1 MKLWRTMI
9 VCTVVLTL
17 LLTST
22 LASLSIQVSAV
33 TYGDANGDGDVNM
46 KDVLLV
52 RKSIAGLGG
61 MIDLIA
67 ADVNGDE
74 SVDMKDVL
82 LMRKYIAQLIL
93 SLDGGKT
100 ASEEPSTVLSEEP
113 SETAS
118 EAASE
123 PSTTPT
129 EPSTNPTEPSTN
141 PTEPSTNPTEPSTN
155 PTEPST
161 NPTEPSTNP
170 TEPST
175 NPTEPST
182 NPTEPS
188 TNPTEPSTDS
198 TEPSTD
204 PLPDGV
210 IYDADVTGS
219 ISLAPGKKYV
229 NADIT
234 AAFKAY
240 TDAHGNAERY
250 LITVTGSASPADD
263 IYPILLGAKGTE
275 VWPNNS
281 YDRNYHLGTSG
292 SIVGSVLGS
301 AFTGAAD
308 IPASLYFYAEGGTT
322 TLTMTHIRIEAASA
336 TVAPTQSS
344 VTSATQ
350 PSAPTVTTVSIDPG
364 ATTYTLNVSLEEESP
379 RYNKQTVSGSWV
391 YPEGATATFTI
402 SMSMYRADTD
412 RTIDQLKT
420 HVTLTGATLQGDPT
434 VGARGT
440 GSGSQDCLVTYT
452 YTVVMNGN
460 VNVTGTIANP
470 NFNPATL
477 IADGQGGGG
486 ETSTTSSGSNPTN
499 PTNPTT
505 PTTPTTSTTTPP
517 SGGHQYASQ
526 PTASE
531 LIDLVTL
538 TIGDKDA
545 SSYGISYHSFEAL
558 SNPVGQDVEGTATSD
573 AAGASAKSVS
583 ATHFAETMKEFDN
596 YSPSS
601 FTFTYDWA
609 TRSQLVYDIQTH
621 VYQAQLPVDGVNV
634 KYGTTYSYRA
644 GDPTKGYWSPIYTFT
659 TRPSTVGSFSFIYT
673 ADTQPDLGDN
683 QAPRG
688 MNMLFNKAAETAPNF
703 DFFVSGGDFVYCSDE
718 GQGAISMWRRMI
730 NGSNANTGAAGSL
743 FTSKPWFVANGNH
756 DNNKVQSFFNNNI
769 SDKSTDYY
777 SFDYGN
783 AHIVVLDTGH
793 KGEISSTELNWLQND
808 LAAAS
813 SAKWKIV
820 VLHWPFYCHNERDL
834 EGSSRNALTYFDQ
847 YGVDLCIS
855 AHVNEDY
862 YTTYPLNN
870 GAVTTTAVTKE
881 GDIEYYTNPGGTIY
895 MQNAGSGLGGDLKT
909 GKGVMYKGKNDG
921 GLNYS
926 YMAAGLM
933 RDGECG
939 NEASFAVV
947 RVEGNKLTVD
957 RYYLDG
963 STVKRYVNGQFGIK
977 K

>member
-1 MKLWRTMI
+1 MKLWRMML
-9 VCTVVLTL
+9 VCTVVITL

-22 LASLSIQVSAV
+22 IASLSIQGGSVR
-33 TYGDANGDGDVNM
+33 YGDVNGDGEVNM
-46 KDVLLV
+46 KDVLV
-52 RKSIAGLGG
+52 IRKSIAGQDVL
-61 MIDLIA
+61 IDQIA
-67 ADVNGDE
+67 ADVDGDGQIN
-74 SVDMKDVL
+74 MKDVL
-82 LMRKYIAQLIL
+82 LIRKFIAGLIP
-93 SLDGGKT
+93 SLNGGQ
-100 ASEEPSTVLSEEP
+100 
-113 SETAS
+113 TAS
-118 EAASE
+118 EA
-123 PSTTPT
+123 PSV
-129 EPSTNPTEPSTN
+129 EPSTNPTESLID
-141 PTEPSTNPTEPSTN
+141 PTEPSTD
-155 PTEPST
+155 
-161 NPTEPSTNP
+161 
-170 TEPST
+170 
-175 NPTEPST
+175 PTEPST

-188 TNPTEPSTDS
+188 TNPTEPSTDPTEPSTNPTDPSVDPSTDPSVDPSTDPSVDPSTDPS

-204 PLPDGV
+204 PLPEGV

-219 ISLAPGKKYV
+219 ISLAPGKKFV
-229 NADIT
+229 SADIT

-281 YDRNYHLGTSG
+281 YDRNYHLGASG

-301 AFTGAAD
+301 AFTAAAD
-308 IPASLYFYAEGGTT
+308 IPHSLYFYAEGGTT
-322 TLTMTHIRIEAASA
+322 TLTLTHVRIEAASA
-336 TVAPTQSS
+336 TVTPTQSS
-344 VTSATQ
+344 STSGSETSVTG
-350 PSAPTVTTVSIDPG
+350 TTSVPEISIDPG
-364 ATTYTLNVSLEEESP
+364 VTSYTLNINLEEESP

-402 SMSMYRADTD
+402 SVYVYRATGENADKLGS
-412 RTIDQLKT
+412 I
-420 HVTLTGATLQGDPT
+420 VSLTGATLQGDPT
-434 VGARGT
+434 VGPQ
-440 GSGSQDCLVTYT
+440 SNDPYYQSSQVTYT
-452 YTVVMNGN
+452 YTVVMNSD
-460 VNVTGTIANP
+460 VTVTGTIANP
-470 NFNPATL
+470 TFNPATL
-477 IADGQGGGG
+477 SANGQGGSG
-486 ETSTTSSGSNPTN
+486 ETSTTSSSSNPSN

-505 PTTPTTSTTTPP
+505 PTTTGNPP

-531 LIDLVTL
+531 MIDLVTL
-538 TIGDKDA
+538 SVTDKNY
-545 SSYGISYHSFEAL
+545 STYGFSYHSFEAL
-558 SNPVGQDVEGTATSD
+558 TTPVIQYVEGNAAD
-573 AAGASAKSVS
+573 ASAFTSAKSVA
-583 ATHFAETMKEFDN
+583 ATEFSETMKEFDN

-601 FTFTYDWA
+601 YTFTYDWA
-609 TRSQLVYDIQTH
+609 TRSQLVYDVTTYG
-621 VYQAQLPVDGVNV
+621 YQAKLAVDGTNV

-659 TRPSTVGSFSFIYT
+659 TRPATVGSFSFIFT

-718 GQGAISMWRRMI
+718 GQGAITPWRRMI
-730 NGSNANTGAAGSL
+730 NGSNTNTGAAGSL

-756 DNNKVQSFFNNNI
+756 DNNKVQSFFNNGLSSRSN
-769 SDKSTDYY
+769 DYY

-783 AHIVVLDTGH
+783 AHIVVLDSGH
-793 KGEISSTELNWLQND
+793 SGSLPATQLTWLSND

-834 EGSSRNALTYFDQ
+834 EGSSRDALAIFDQ

-862 YTTYPLNN
+862 YTTYPLKN
-870 GAVTTTAVTKE
+870 GAVTTKTVDKV

-909 GKGVMYKGKNDG
+909 GKGVMYTGKKDG

-939 NEASFAVV
+939 NDASFAVV
-947 RVEGNKLTVD
+947 RVESGKLTVD

-963 STVKRYVNGQFGIK
+963 STVKRYVNGQFGIIK
-977 K
+977 